1 MEQDELLKR
10 VLMMQRLQGMESEP
24 ISAEDPYASMEK
36 DQLISMIHFLV
47 KREDERAQENQEL
60 KDMVKELRDTHKQD
74 IKTQSNLMKSIDRLT
89 NQVADLSTQNKTLQQ
104 KVNDL
109 LSQISVGNKVRFGS
123 TSQKGTKKNTAPVQD
138 REKDKDD
145 FDGTNGAA
153 MSSNQQA
160 DASLAEET
168 DSAEQPQKSFEYRK
182 GMKYQ
187 TMFAD
192 NRIVHESD
200 ANLLPEGATI
210 IKSVYESTYEQ
221 VSYIVQHDYEMIIYK
236 DKDGIMRKGY
246 FPKVSAESE
255 NETVIDR
262 FPGTHASCSLL
273 ANLVFNKYHMNTPV
287 YREMVRL
294 LNNKMN
300 VSRNTVYNWFVKGSD
315 HLKKVLP
322 VLKEKLLAKG
332 AVVNCDETWCRV
344 KVAGK
349 YGKKYIWCM
358 VNKEAKVAVYFYDD
372 GSRGRQVLRDFLGN
386 TEIDAL
392 QSDGFNVYMYLDK
405 ELVDVDHLCCLAH
418 ARAKFK
424 YAQEQGKDADAEY
437 FISNIGRLYDLE
449 EQYRL
454 RHLTAQQIQQER
466 QGEQTSK
473 IIQKIRLRLDKLLAD
488 TSGMRGEL
496 MNKAL
501 NYLKSFWNQ
510 LILYVKDGRYSID
523 NSLAERTL
531 RPMTVE
537 RKNSL
542 TFGSHDGAEVSV
554 IYHTFIETCK
564 MCGVSTLEYFKEF
577 FNAAIKR
584 VQFQMYLRNV
594 EREQLRIISKAIMQ
608 GRTDYERSAMPLCLQ
623 RICYR

>member
-1 MEQDELLKR
+1 MEKDELLKR
-10 VLMMQRLQGMESEP
+10 VLMMQRLQGMETEP
-24 ISAEDPYASMEK
+24 ISVEDPYASMEK

-74 IKTQSNLMKSIDRLT
+74 VKTQTNLLKSIDKLT
-89 NQVADLSTQNKTLQQ
+89 NQVADLTTQNKTLQQ

-123 TSQKGTKKNTAPVQD
+123 TSQKGTKKKAAPVQD

-145 FDGTNGAA
+145 FDGTNGAT
-153 MSSNQQA
+153 MSSTSQTDTSSA
-160 DASLAEET
+160 DADPE
-168 DSAEQPQKSFEYRK
+168 SAGQTQKSFEYRK

-200 ANLLPEGATI
+200 VNLLPEGATV

-236 DKDGIMRKGY
+236 DKDGVMRKGY
-246 FPKVSAESE
+246 FPKAEESAE
-255 NETVIDR
+255 IDR
-262 FPGTHASCSLL
+262 IPGTHASCSLL

-300 VSRNTVYNWFVKGSD
+300 VSRNTVYNWFVKGSEY
-315 HLKKVLP
+315 LNKVLP
-322 VLKEKLLAKG
+322 ILKEKLLAKG
-332 AVVNCDETWCRV
+332 AVLNCDETWCRV

-358 VNKEAKVAVYFYDD
+358 VNKEAKIAVYFYDD
-372 GSRGRQVLRDFLGN
+372 GSRGRKVLREFLDK

-392 QSDGFNVYMYLDK
+392 QSDGYNVYMYLDK

-424 YAQEQGKDADAEY
+424 YALEQGKDADAEY
-437 FISNIGRLYDLE
+437 FIRNIGRLYDLE
-449 EQYRL
+449 EQYRM
-454 RHLTAQQIQQER
+454 RHLTPKQIRQER
-466 QGEQTSK
+466 QGEMTCK
-473 IIQKIRLRLDKLLAD
+473 IISQVRQRLDKLLAD
-488 TSGMRGEL
+488 GNGMRGDL
-496 MNKAL
+496 MQKAL
-501 NYLKSFWNQ
+501 NYLKSFWDQ
-510 LILYVKDGRYSID
+510 LFLYIKDGRYCID

-542 TFGSHDGAEVSV
+542 TFGSHAGAKVSV

-564 MCGVSTLEYFKEF
+564 MCGISTLEYFKEF
-577 FNAAIKR
+577 F
-584 VQFQMYLRNV
+584 
-594 EREQLRIISKAIMQ
+594 KAIMQ
-608 GRTDYERSAMPLCLQ
+608 GRTDYENLLPMT
-623 RICYR
+623 IGIKK

>member
-1 MEQDELLKR
+1 MEKDELLKR
-10 VLMMQRLQGMESEP
+10 VLMMQRLQGMETEP

-74 IKTQSNLMKSIDRLT
+74 VKTQASLLKTQSNLMKSIDNLT
-89 NQVADLSTQNKTLQQ
+89 NQVSDLTTQNKSLQQ

-123 TSQKGTKKNTAPVQD
+123 KSQKGIKKNAVPVQD

-145 FDGTNGAA
+145 FDGTNGTA
-153 MSSNQQA
+153 MSSTFQA
-160 DASLAEET
+160 DAATVDAETEP
-168 DSAEQPQKSFEYRK
+168 AEQSQKSYENRK
-182 GMKYQ
+182 GLKYQ
-187 TMFAD
+187 TMNAD
-192 NRIVHESD
+192 RREIHESD
-200 ANLLPEGATI
+200 RNLLPEGATYLWSEY
-210 IKSVYESTYEQ
+210 KSSYDQ
-221 VSYIVQHDYEMIIYK
+221 VSYIVQHDYEIIVYK
-236 DKDGIMRKGY
+236 DKNGKMCCGY
-246 FPKVSAESE
+246 FPKADEPS
-255 NETVIDR
+255 VIDC
-262 FPGTHASCSLL
+262 FPGTHASSSLL

-294 LNNKMN
+294 LNNRMN
-300 VSRNTVYNWFVKGSD
+300 MSRNTVYNWFVKGSK
-315 HLKKVLP
+315 HLNKVLP

-344 KVAGK
+344 KVKGK

-372 GSRGRQVLRDFLGN
+372 GSRGRKVLRDFLGE
-386 TEIDAL
+386 TKIDAL
-392 QSDGFNVYMYLDK
+392 QSDGFNVYMYLDN
-405 ELVDVDHLCCLAH
+405 ELVDVDHLCCFAH
-418 ARAKFK
+418 ARAKFQ
-424 YAQEQGKDADAEY
+424 YAFEQGKDADAEY
-437 FISNIGRLYDLE
+437 FIRLIGWLYDQE

-454 RHLTAQQIQQER
+454 RHLTPEQIRKER
-466 QGEQTSK
+466 QGEKTAKVISQ
-473 IIQKIRLRLDKLLAD
+473 IRQRLDKLLAD
-488 TSGMRGEL
+488 GNGMRGDL
-496 MNKAL
+496 MQKAL
-501 NYLKSFWNQ
+501 NYLNSFWNQ
-510 LILYVKDGRYSID
+510 LILYLKDGRYNID

-542 TFGSHDGAEVSV
+542 TFGSHAGAKVSV

-577 FNAAIKR
+577 F
-584 VQFQMYLRNV
+584 
-594 EREQLRIISKAIMQ
+594 KAIMQ
-608 GRTDYERSAMPLCLQ
+608 GRKDYENMLPMT
-623 RICYR
+623 IGIKK

>member
-1 MEQDELLKR
+1 M
-10 VLMMQRLQGMESEP
+10 P
-24 ISAEDPYASMEK
+24 
-36 DQLISMIHFLV
+36 
-47 KREDERAQENQEL
+47 
-60 KDMVKELRDTHKQD
+60 
-74 IKTQSNLMKSIDRLT
+74 
-89 NQVADLSTQNKTLQQ
+89 
-104 KVNDL
+104 
-109 LSQISVGNKVRFGS
+109 
-123 TSQKGTKKNTAPVQD
+123 
-138 REKDKDD
+138 
-145 FDGTNGAA
+145 
-153 MSSNQQA
+153 
-160 DASLAEET
+160 AEEET
-168 DSAEQPQKSFEYRK
+168 EIQSEA
-182 GMKYQ
+182 
-187 TMFAD
+187 A
-192 NRIVHESD
+192 
-200 ANLLPEGATI
+200 
-210 IKSVYESTYEQ
+210 
-221 VSYIVQHDYEMIIYK
+221 
-236 DKDGIMRKGY
+236 
-246 FPKVSAESE
+246 KVSEESKVHDPVRHPFKYP
-255 NETVIDR
+255 TDR
-262 FPGTHASCSLL
+262 V
-273 ANLVFNKYHMNTPV
+273 ANINK
-287 YREMVRL
+287 
-294 LNNKMN
+294 KI
-300 VSRNTVYNWFVKGSD
+300 
-315 HLKKVLP
+315 P

-372 GSRGRQVLRDFLGN
+372 GSRGRKVLRDFLGE
-386 TEIDAL
+386 TKIDAL

-454 RHLTAQQIQQER
+454 RHLTPQQILQER
-466 QGEQTSK
+466 QGEQTTK
-473 IIQKIRLRLDKLLAD
+473 IIKKIRQRLDKLLAE
-488 TSGMRGEL
+488 TGSMRGDL

-510 LILYVKDGRYSID
+510 LILYLKDGRYSID

-577 FNAAIKR
+577 F
-584 VQFQMYLRNV
+584 Y
-594 EREQLRIISKAIMQ
+594 AIMQ
-608 GRTDYERSAMPLCLQ
+608 GRTDYENMLPMT
-623 RICYR
+623 IGIKK

>member
-1 MEQDELLKR
+1 MEKDELLKR
-10 VLMMQRLQGMESEP
+10 VLMMQRLQGMETEP
-24 ISAEDPYASMEK
+24 VSAEDPYASMEK

-60 KDMVKELRDTHKQD
+60 KDMVKDLRDTHKQD
-74 IKTQSNLMKSIDRLT
+74 VKTQTNLLKSIDRLT
-89 NQVADLSTQNKTLQQ
+89 NQVADLTTQNKTLQQ

-123 TSQKGTKKNTAPVQD
+123 TSQKGTKKKAAPVQD

-145 FDGTNGAA
+145 FDGTNGSA
-153 MSSNQQA
+153 MSSNTQA
-160 DASLAEET
+160 DVTLTEET
-168 DSAEQPQKSFEYRK
+168 ESTEQTQKSFEYRK

-192 NRIVHESD
+192 NRVLHESD
-200 ANLLPEGATI
+200 VNLLPEGATV

-246 FPKVSAESE
+246 FPKAEESAE
-255 NETVIDR
+255 IDR
-262 FPGTHASCSLL
+262 IPGTHASCSLL

-300 VSRNTVYNWFVKGSD
+300 VSRNTVYNWFVKGSEY
-315 HLKKVLP
+315 LNKVLP
-322 VLKEKLLAKG
+322 ILKEKLLVKG

-358 VNKEAKVAVYFYDD
+358 VNKEAKIAVYFYDD
-372 GSRGRQVLRDFLGN
+372 GSRGRKVLREFLDK

-424 YAQEQGKDADAEY
+424 YALEQGKDEEAEY
-437 FISNIGRLYDLE
+437 FIRNIGRLYDLE

-454 RHLTAQQIQQER
+454 RHLTPEQIRLER
-466 QGEQTSK
+466 RGEKTSK
-473 IIQKIRLRLDKLLAD
+473 IISQIRQQLDKLLAD
-488 TSGMRGEL
+488 GNGMRGDL
-496 MNKAL
+496 MQKAL
-501 NYLKSFWNQ
+501 NYLKSFWDQ
-510 LILYVKDGRYSID
+510 LFLYIKDGRYCID

-542 TFGSHDGAEVSV
+542 TFGSHAGAKVSV

-577 FNAAIKR
+577 F
-584 VQFQMYLRNV
+584 
-594 EREQLRIISKAIMQ
+594 KAIMQ
-608 GRTDYERSAMPLCLQ
+608 GRTDYENMLPMT
-623 RICYR
+623 IGIKK

>member
-1 MEQDELLKR
+1 MEKDELLKR
-10 VLMMQRLQGMESEP
+10 VLMMQRLQGMETKP

-60 KDMVKELRDTHKQD
+60 KDMVKDLRDTHKQD
-74 IKTQSNLMKSIDRLT
+74 VKTQTNLLKSIDRLT
-89 NQVADLSTQNKTLQQ
+89 NQVADLTTQNKTLQQ

-123 TSQKGTKKNTAPVQD
+123 TSQKGTKKKAAPVQD

-145 FDGTNGAA
+145 FDGTNGSA
-153 MSSNQQA
+153 MSSNTQA
-160 DASLAEET
+160 DVTLTEET
-168 DSAEQPQKSFEYRK
+168 ESTEQTQKSFEYRK

-192 NRIVHESD
+192 NRVLHESD
-200 ANLLPEGATI
+200 VNLLPEGATM

-255 NETVIDR
+255 NETVIER

-294 LNNKMN
+294 LNNKMK

-405 ELVDVDHLCCLAH
+405 EMVDVDHLCCLAH

-454 RHLTAQQIQQER
+454 RHLTPQQIQQER
-466 QGEQTSK
+466 QGEQTTK
-473 IIQKIRLRLDKLLAD
+473 IIQKIRQRLDKLLAD
-488 TSGMRGEL
+488 TSGMRGYL

-510 LILYVKDGRYSID
+510 LILYLKDGRYSID

-537 RKNSL
+537 RKRSISDRLLPKGRKNSL

-577 FNAAIKR
+577 F
-584 VQFQMYLRNV
+584 
-594 EREQLRIISKAIMQ
+594 KAIMQ
-608 GRTDYERSAMPLCLQ
+608 GRTDYENMLPMT
-623 RICYR
+623 IGIKK

>member
-1 MEQDELLKR
+1 
-10 VLMMQRLQGMESEP
+10 
-24 ISAEDPYASMEK
+24 MEK

-60 KDMVKELRDTHKQD
+60 KDMVKDLRDTHKQD
-74 IKTQSNLMKSIDRLT
+74 VKTQTNLLKSIDRLT
-89 NQVADLSTQNKTLQQ
+89 NQVADLTTQNKTLQQ

-123 TSQKGTKKNTAPVQD
+123 TSQKGTKKKAAPVQD

-145 FDGTNGAA
+145 FDGTNGTA
-153 MSSNQQA
+153 MSSNTQA
-160 DASLAEET
+160 DVTLTEET
-168 DSAEQPQKSFEYRK
+168 ESTEQTQKSFEYRK

-192 NRIVHESD
+192 NRVLHESD
-200 ANLLPEGATI
+200 VNLLPEGATV

-246 FPKVSAESE
+246 FPKAEESAE
-255 NETVIDR
+255 IDR
-262 FPGTHASCSLL
+262 IPGTHASCSLL

-300 VSRNTVYNWFVKGSD
+300 VSRNTVYNWFVKGSEY
-315 HLKKVLP
+315 LNKVLP
-322 VLKEKLLAKG
+322 ILKEKLLVKG

-358 VNKEAKVAVYFYDD
+358 VNKEAKIAVYFYDD
-372 GSRGRQVLRDFLGN
+372 GSRGRKVLREFLDK

-392 QSDGFNVYMYLDK
+392 QSDGFRSSSARLLPAGRKNVYMYLDK
-405 ELVDVDHLCCLAH
+405 ELIDVDHLCCLAH

-424 YAQEQGKDADAEY
+424 YALEQGKDEEAEY
-437 FISNIGRLYDLE
+437 FIRNIGRLYDLE

-454 RHLTAQQIQQER
+454 RHLTPEQIRLER
-466 QGEQTSK
+466 RGEKTSK
-473 IIQKIRLRLDKLLAD
+473 IISQIRQQLDKLLAD
-488 TSGMRGEL
+488 GNGMRGDL
-496 MNKAL
+496 MQKAL
-501 NYLKSFWNQ
+501 NYLKSFWDQ
-510 LILYVKDGRYSID
+510 LFLYIKDGRYCID
-523 NSLAERTL
+523 RSALPLGSSKNSLAERTL

-537 RKNSL
+537 RKRSISDRLLPKGRKNSL

-577 FNAAIKR
+577 F
-584 VQFQMYLRNV
+584 
-594 EREQLRIISKAIMQ
+594 KAIMQ
-608 GRTDYERSAMPLCLQ
+608 GRTDYENMLPMT
-623 RICYR
+623 IGIKK

>member
-1 MEQDELLKR
+1 MEKDELLKR
-10 VLMMQRLQGMESEP
+10 VLMMQRLQGMETEP

-74 IKTQSNLMKSIDRLT
+74 VKTQTNLLKSIDNLT
-89 NQVADLSTQNKTLQQ
+89 NQVADLTTQNKTLQQ

-123 TSQKGTKKNTAPVQD
+123 KSQKGIKKNAAPAEN

-153 MSSNQQA
+153 MSSAPQA
-160 DASLAEET
+160 DAATADADPEPV
-168 DSAEQPQKSFEYRK
+168 EQTQKSYENRI
-182 GMKYQ
+182 GLKYQ
-187 TMFAD
+187 TMNAD
-192 NRIVHESD
+192 NRIVHKSD
-200 ANLLPEGATI
+200 ANLLPEGSTI
-210 IKSVYESTYEQ
+210 IKSVFESTYEQ

-236 DKDGIMRKGY
+236 DKDGVMRKGY
-246 FPKVSAESE
+246 FPKAEESAE
-255 NETVIDR
+255 IDR
-262 FPGTHASCSLL
+262 IPGTHASCSLL

-300 VSRNTVYNWFVKGSD
+300 VSRNTIYNWFVKGSEY
-315 HLKKVLP
+315 LNKVLP
-322 VLKEKLLAKG
+322 ILKEKLLAKG

-358 VNKEAKVAVYFYDD
+358 VNKEAKIAVYFYDD
-372 GSRGRQVLRDFLGN
+372 GSRGRQVLRDFLDK

-424 YAQEQGKDADAEY
+424 YALEQGKDEEAEY
-437 FISNIGRLYDLE
+437 FIRNIGRLYDLE

-454 RHLTAQQIQQER
+454 RHLTPEQIQQER
-466 QGEQTSK
+466 QGEKTSK
-473 IIQKIRLRLDKLLAD
+473 IISQIRQRLDKLLAD
-488 TSGMRGEL
+488 GNGMRGDL
-496 MNKAL
+496 MLKAL
-501 NYLKSFWNQ
+501 NYLKSFWDQ
-510 LILYVKDGRYSID
+510 LILYLKDGRYCID

-542 TFGSHDGAEVSV
+542 TFGSHAGAKVSV

-577 FNAAIKR
+577 F
-584 VQFQMYLRNV
+584 
-594 EREQLRIISKAIMQ
+594 KAIMQ
-608 GRTDYERSAMPLCLQ
+608 GRTDYENMLPMT
-623 RICYR
+623 IGIKK

>member
-1 MEQDELLKR
+1 MEKDELLKR
-10 VLMMQRLQGMESEP
+10 VLMMQRLQGMETEP
-24 ISAEDPYASMEK
+24 ISAEDPYSSMEK

-47 KREDERAQENQEL
+47 KREDERAQENQDL

-74 IKTQSNLMKSIDRLT
+74 VKTQTNLMKSIDRLT
-89 NQVADLSTQNKTLQQ
+89 NQVADLTTQNKTLQQ

-123 TSQKGTKKNTAPVQD
+123 TSQKGTKKKAAPVQD

-153 MSSNQQA
+153 MSSNQQT
-160 DASLAEET
+160 DAAPAEKSESNERT
-168 DSAEQPQKSFEYRK
+168 QKSFEYRR

-200 ANLLPEGATI
+200 VNLLPEGATV

-255 NETVIDR
+255 DGTVIDR

-322 VLKEKLLAKG
+322 VLKEKLLVKG

-358 VNKEAKVAVYFYDD
+358 VNKEAKIAVYFYDD
-372 GSRGRQVLRDFLGN
+372 GSRGRKVLREFLDK

-424 YAQEQGKDADAEY
+424 YALEQGKDEEAEY
-437 FISNIGRLYDLE
+437 FIRNIGRLYDLE
-449 EQYRL
+449 ELYRMK
-454 RHLTAQQIQQER
+454 HLTPEQIRQER
-466 QGEQTSK
+466 QGEKTIK
-473 IIQKIRLRLDKLLAD
+473 IITQIRQRLDKLLAD
-488 TSGMRGEL
+488 GNGMRGDL
-496 MNKAL
+496 MQKAL
-501 NYLKSFWNQ
+501 NYLKSFWDQ
-510 LILYVKDGRYSID
+510 LFLYIKDGRYCID

-542 TFGSHDGAEVSV
+542 TFGSHAGAKLSV

-577 FNAAIKR
+577 F
-584 VQFQMYLRNV
+584 
-594 EREQLRIISKAIMQ
+594 KAIMQ
-608 GRTDYERSAMPLCLQ
+608 GRTDYENMLPMT
-623 RICYR
+623 IGIKK

>member
-1 MEQDELLKR
+1 MEKDELLKR
-10 VLMMQRLQGMESEP
+10 VLMMQRLQGMETEP

-74 IKTQSNLMKSIDRLT
+74 VKTQTNLLKSIDRLT
-89 NQVADLSTQNKTLQQ
+89 NQVADLTTQNKTLQQ

-123 TSQKGTKKNTAPVQD
+123 TSQKGTKKKAAPVQD

-153 MSSNQQA
+153 MSSNSQA
-160 DASLAEET
+160 DAAHVEESE
-168 DSAEQPQKSFEYRK
+168 SAEQTQKSFEYRK

-192 NRIVHESD
+192 NRVLHESD
-200 ANLLPEGATI
+200 VNLLPEGATI

-236 DKDGIMRKGY
+236 DKDGVMRKGY
-246 FPKVSAESE
+246 FPKAEESAE
-255 NETVIDR
+255 IDR
-262 FPGTHASCSLL
+262 IPGTHASCSLL

-300 VSRNTVYNWFVKGSD
+300 VSRNTVYNWFVKGSEY
-315 HLKKVLP
+315 LNKVLP
-322 VLKEKLLAKG
+322 ILKEKLLAKG

-344 KVAGK
+344 KVAGR

-358 VNKEAKVAVYFYDD
+358 VNKEAKIAVYFYDD
-372 GSRGRQVLRDFLGN
+372 GSRGRQVLRDFLDK

-424 YAQEQGKDADAEY
+424 YALEQGKDEEAEY
-437 FISNIGRLYDLE
+437 FVRNIGRLYDLE

-454 RHLTAQQIQQER
+454 RHLTPEQIQQER
-466 QGEQTSK
+466 QGEKTSK
-473 IIQKIRLRLDKLLAD
+473 IICQIRQRLDKLLAD
-488 TSGMRGEL
+488 GNGMRGDL
-496 MNKAL
+496 MQKAL
-501 NYLKSFWNQ
+501 NYLKSFWDQ
-510 LILYVKDGRYSID
+510 LILYLKDGRYCID

-542 TFGSHDGAEVSV
+542 TFGSHAGAKVSV
-554 IYHTFIETCK
+554 VYHTFIETCK

-577 FNAAIKR
+577 F
-584 VQFQMYLRNV
+584 
-594 EREQLRIISKAIMQ
+594 KAIMQ
-608 GRTDYERSAMPLCLQ
+608 GRTDYENMLPMT
-623 RICYR
+623 IGIKK

>member
-1 MEQDELLKR
+1 MEKDELLKR
-10 VLMMQRLQGMESEP
+10 VLMMQRLQGMETEP
-24 ISAEDPYASMEK
+24 VSAEDPYASMEK

-47 KREDERAQENQEL
+47 KREDGRARENQEL
-60 KDMVKELRDTHKQD
+60 KDMVKDLRDTHKQD
-74 IKTQSNLMKSIDRLT
+74 VKTQSSLMKSIDRLT
-89 NQVADLSTQNKTLQQ
+89 NQVADLTTQNKTLQK

-123 TSQKGTKKNTAPVQD
+123 TRQKGTKKKAAPVQD
-138 REKDKDD
+138 REKDQDD

-160 DASLAEET
+160 DTAPADET
-168 DSAEQPQKSFEYRK
+168 ESAGQARRSFEYRK

-200 ANLLPEGATI
+200 KNLLPEGATYI
-210 IKSVYESTYEQ
+210 RSEYKSSYDQ
-221 VSYIVQHDYEMIIYK
+221 VSYIVQHDYEIIIYK

-300 VSRNTVYNWFVKGSD
+300 VSRNTVYNWFVKGSE

-372 GSRGRQVLRDFLGN
+372 GSRGRQVLRDFLGE
-386 TEIDAL
+386 TEISAL

-437 FISNIGRLYDLE
+437 FITSIGRLYDLE

-454 RHLTAQQIQQER
+454 RHLTPQQIQQER

-473 IIQKIRLRLDKLLAD
+473 IIQEMRQRLDKLLAD
-488 TSGMRGEL
+488 TIGMRGYL
-496 MNKAL
+496 MHKAL

-510 LILYVKDGRYSID
+510 LILYLKDGRYSID
-523 NSLAERTL
+523 NTLAERTL

-577 FNAAIKR
+577 F
-584 VQFQMYLRNV
+584 
-594 EREQLRIISKAIMQ
+594 KAIMQ
-608 GRTDYERSAMPLCLQ
+608 GRTDYENMLPMT
-623 RICYR
+623 IGIKNN

>member
-1 MEQDELLKR
+1 MEKDELLKR
-10 VLMMQRLQGMESEP
+10 VLMMQRLRGMETEP
-24 ISAEDPYASMEK
+24 VSAEDPYASMEK

-47 KREDERAQENQEL
+47 KREGGPTNEARVESNSFGLYLERRRKNIIQRAQENQEL

-74 IKTQSNLMKSIDRLT
+74 VKTQTNLLKSIDRLT
-89 NQVADLSTQNKTLQQ
+89 NQVADLTTQNKTLQQ

-123 TSQKGTKKNTAPVQD
+123 TSQKGTKKKAAPVQD

-145 FDGTNGAA
+145 FDGTNGTA
-153 MSSNQQA
+153 MSSNTQA
-160 DASLAEET
+160 DVTLTEET
-168 DSAEQPQKSFEYRK
+168 ESTEQTQKSFEYRK

-192 NRIVHESD
+192 NRVLHESD
-200 ANLLPEGATI
+200 VNLLPEGATV

-246 FPKVSAESE
+246 FPKAEGSAE
-255 NETVIDR
+255 IDR
-262 FPGTHASCSLL
+262 IPGTHASCSLL

-300 VSRNTVYNWFVKGSD
+300 VSRNTVYNWFVKGSEY
-315 HLKKVLP
+315 LNKVLP
-322 VLKEKLLAKG
+322 ILKEKLLVKG

-358 VNKEAKVAVYFYDD
+358 VNKEAKIAVYFYDD
-372 GSRGRQVLRDFLGN
+372 GSRGRKVLREFLDK

-424 YAQEQGKDADAEY
+424 YALEQGKDEEAEY
-437 FISNIGRLYDLE
+437 FIRNIGRLYDLE

-454 RHLTAQQIQQER
+454 RHLTPEQIRLER
-466 QGEQTSK
+466 RGEKTSK
-473 IIQKIRLRLDKLLAD
+473 IISQIRQQLDKLLAD
-488 TSGMRGEL
+488 GNGMRGDL
-496 MNKAL
+496 MQKAL
-501 NYLKSFWNQ
+501 NYLKSFWDQ
-510 LILYVKDGRYSID
+510 LFLYIKDGRYCID

-542 TFGSHDGAEVSV
+542 TFGSHAGAKVSV

-577 FNAAIKR
+577 F
-584 VQFQMYLRNV
+584 
-594 EREQLRIISKAIMQ
+594 KAIMQ
-608 GRTDYERSAMPLCLQ
+608 GRTDYENMLPMT
-623 RICYR
+623 IGIKK

>member
-1 MEQDELLKR
+1 MEKDELLKR
-10 VLMMQRLQGMESEP
+10 VLMMQRLRGMETEP
-24 ISAEDPYASMEK
+24 VSAEDPYASMEK

-47 KREDERAQENQEL
+47 KREEERAQENQEL
-60 KDMVKELRDTHKQD
+60 KDMVRELRETRN
-74 IKTQSNLMKSIDRLT
+74 SLMKS
-89 NQVADLSTQNKTLQQ
+89 V
-104 KVNDL
+104 DL
-109 LSQISVGNKVRFGS
+109 LSKQLSDSSNEKAALLQKIDDLMSMISVNNKVRFGS
-123 TSQKGTKKNTAPVQD
+123 TSQKGTKKKAAPVQD

-145 FDGTNGAA
+145 FDGTNGAT
-153 MSSNQQA
+153 MSLNQQTDAAPA
-160 DASLAEET
+160 DGTESTEHT
-168 DSAEQPQKSFEYRK
+168 QKSFEYRK

-192 NRIVHESD
+192 NRVLHESD
-200 ANLLPEGATI
+200 VNLLPEGATV
-210 IKSVYESTYEQ
+210 IKRVYESTYEQ

-246 FPKVSAESE
+246 FPKASVETD

-372 GSRGRQVLRDFLGN
+372 GSRGRQVLRDFLGD

-454 RHLTAQQIQQER
+454 KHLTPQQIQRER
-466 QGEQTSK
+466 QGEQTTK
-473 IIQKIRLRLDKLLAD
+473 IIQRIRQRLDKLLAD
-488 TSGMRGEL
+488 SSGMRGDL

-577 FNAAIKR
+577 F
-584 VQFQMYLRNV
+584 
-594 EREQLRIISKAIMQ
+594 KAIML
-608 GRTDYERSAMPLCLQ
+608 GRTDYENMLPMTIGIKKQ
-623 RICYR
+623 

>member
-1 MEQDELLKR
+1 MEKDELLKR
-10 VLMMQRLQGMESEP
+10 VLMMQRLQGMETEP
-24 ISAEDPYASMEK
+24 ISVEDPYASMEK

-74 IKTQSNLMKSIDRLT
+74 VKTQTNLLKSIDNLT
-89 NQVADLSTQNKTLQQ
+89 SQVADLTTLNKTLQQ

-123 TSQKGTKKNTAPVQD
+123 KSQKGIKKNNTPVED

-153 MSSNQQA
+153 ISSTSQA
-160 DASLAEET
+160 DTTSADAALEP
-168 DSAEQPQKSFEYRK
+168 AEQAQKSYENRK
-182 GMKYQ
+182 GLKYQ
-187 TMFAD
+187 TMNAD

-200 ANLLPEGATI
+200 INLLPEGSTV
-210 IKSVYESTYEQ
+210 IKSVFESTYEQ

-236 DKDGIMRKGY
+236 DKDGVMHKGY
-246 FPKVSAESE
+246 FPKAEESAE
-255 NETVIDR
+255 IDR
-262 FPGTHASCSLL
+262 IPGTHASCSLL

-300 VSRNTVYNWFVKGSD
+300 VSRNTVYNWFVKGSEY
-315 HLKKVLP
+315 LNKVLP
-322 VLKEKLLAKG
+322 ILKEKLLAKG

-344 KVAGK
+344 KVKGK

-358 VNKEAKVAVYFYDD
+358 VNKEAKIAVYFYDD
-372 GSRGRQVLRDFLGN
+372 GSRGRKVLRDFLG
-386 TEIDAL
+386 EMQIDAL

-424 YAQEQGKDADAEY
+424 YAFEQGKDKDAEY
-437 FISNIGRLYDLE
+437 FIRLIGWLYDLE

-454 RHLTAQQIQQER
+454 RHLTPEQIQQER
-466 QGEQTSK
+466 QGEKTGK
-473 IIQKIRLRLDKLLAD
+473 IISQIRQRLDKLLAD
-488 TSGMRGEL
+488 SSGMRGDL
-496 MNKAL
+496 MQKAL
-501 NYLKSFWNQ
+501 NYLKSFWDQ
-510 LILYVKDGRYSID
+510 LFLYIKDGRYCID

-542 TFGSHDGAEVSV
+542 TFGSHAGAEISV

-577 FNAAIKR
+577 F
-584 VQFQMYLRNV
+584 
-594 EREQLRIISKAIMQ
+594 KAIMQ
-608 GRTDYERSAMPLCLQ
+608 GRTDYENMLPMT
-623 RICYR
+623 IGIKK

>member
-1 MEQDELLKR
+1 MEKDELLKR
-10 VLMMQRLQGMESEP
+10 VLIMQRLQGMETEP
-24 ISAEDPYASMEK
+24 VSAEDPYVSMEK

-74 IKTQSNLMKSIDRLT
+74 VKTQSNLMRSVDRLT
-89 NQVADLSTQNKTLQQ
+89 NQVADLTTQNKTLQQ

-123 TSQKGTKKNTAPVQD
+123 TSLKGAKKTAPVQD

-160 DASLAEET
+160 DAAPAE
-168 DSAEQPQKSFEYRK
+168 DAESTEQTQKSFEYRK

-200 ANLLPEGATI
+200 VNLLPEGATV

-236 DKDGIMRKGY
+236 DKDGNMRKGY
-246 FPKVSAESE
+246 FPKISAETE
-255 NETVIDR
+255 NETAIDR

-287 YREMVRL
+287 YREMLRL

-372 GSRGRQVLRDFLGN
+372 GSRGRKVLRDFLGK

-437 FISNIGRLYDLE
+437 FITNIGRLYDME
-449 EQYRL
+449 EQYRV
-454 RHLTAQQIQQER
+454 RHLTPQEILQER
-466 QGEQTSK
+466 QGEQTTK
-473 IIQKIRLRLDKLLAD
+473 IIQRIRQRLDKLLAD
-488 TSGMRGEL
+488 TSGMRGDL

-510 LILYVKDGRYSID
+510 LILYLKDGRYSID

-564 MCGVSTLEYFKEF
+564 MCGISTLEYFKEF
-577 FNAAIKR
+577 F
-584 VQFQMYLRNV
+584 
-594 EREQLRIISKAIMQ
+594 KAIMQ
-608 GRTDYERSAMPLCLQ
+608 GRTDYENMLPMT
-623 RICYR
+623 IGIKK

>member
-1 MEQDELLKR
+1 MEKDELLKR
-10 VLMMQRLQGMESEP
+10 VLMMQRLQGMETEP

-74 IKTQSNLMKSIDRLT
+74 VKTQTNLLKSIDKLT
-89 NQVADLSTQNKTLQQ
+89 NQVADLTTQNKTLQQ

-109 LSQISVGNKVRFGS
+109 LSQISVSNKVRFGS
-123 TSQKGTKKNTAPVQD
+123 TSQKGTKKKAAPVQD

-145 FDGTNGAA
+145 FDGTNGAT
-153 MSSNQQA
+153 MSSTSQTDTSSA
-160 DASLAEET
+160 DADPE
-168 DSAEQPQKSFEYRK
+168 SAEQTRKSFEYRK

-200 ANLLPEGATI
+200 VNLLPEGATV

-255 NETVIDR
+255 KETVIDR

-358 VNKEAKVAVYFYDD
+358 VNKDAKVAVYFYDD
-372 GSRGRQVLRDFLGN
+372 GSRGRKVLRDFLGE

-437 FISNIGRLYDLE
+437 FIRNIGRLYDLE
-449 EQYRL
+449 EQYRM
-454 RHLTAQQIQQER
+454 RHLTPKQIRQER
-466 QGEQTSK
+466 QGEMTCK
-473 IIQKIRLRLDKLLAD
+473 IISQVRQRLDKLLAD
-488 TSGMRGEL
+488 GNGMRGDL
-496 MNKAL
+496 MQKAL
-501 NYLKSFWNQ
+501 NYLKSFWDQ
-510 LILYVKDGRYSID
+510 LFLYIKDGRYCID
-523 NSLAERTL
+523 RSALPLGSSKNSLAERTL

-542 TFGSHDGAEVSV
+542 TFGSHAGAKVSV

-564 MCGVSTLEYFKEF
+564 MCGISTLEYFKEF
-577 FNAAIKR
+577 F
-584 VQFQMYLRNV
+584 
-594 EREQLRIISKAIMQ
+594 KAIMQ
-608 GRTDYERSAMPLCLQ
+608 GRTDYENLLPMT
-623 RICYR
+623 IGIKK

>member
-1 MEQDELLKR
+1 MEKDELLKR
-10 VLMMQRLQGMESEP
+10 VLMMQRLQGMETEP

-47 KREDERAQENQEL
+47 KREEERAQENQEL
-60 KDMVKELRDTHKQD
+60 KDMVRELRETRN
-74 IKTQSNLMKSIDRLT
+74 SLMKS
-89 NQVADLSTQNKTLQQ
+89 V
-104 KVNDL
+104 DL
-109 LSQISVGNKVRFGS
+109 LSKQLSDSSNEKAALLQKIDDLMSMISVNNKVRFGS
-123 TSQKGTKKNTAPVQD
+123 TSQKGTKKKAAPVQD

-145 FDGTNGAA
+145 FDGTNGAT
-153 MSSNQQA
+153 MSSNQQTDAAPA
-160 DASLAEET
+160 DGTESTEHT
-168 DSAEQPQKSFEYRK
+168 QKSFEYRK

-192 NRIVHESD
+192 NRVLHESD
-200 ANLLPEGATI
+200 VNLLPEGATV
-210 IKSVYESTYEQ
+210 IKRVYESTYEQ

-246 FPKVSAESE
+246 FPKASVETD

-372 GSRGRQVLRDFLGN
+372 GSRGRQVLRDFLGD

-454 RHLTAQQIQQER
+454 KHLTPQQIQRER
-466 QGEQTSK
+466 QGEQTTK
-473 IIQKIRLRLDKLLAD
+473 IIQRIRQRLDKLLAD
-488 TSGMRGEL
+488 SSGMRGDL

-577 FNAAIKR
+577 F
-584 VQFQMYLRNV
+584 
-594 EREQLRIISKAIMQ
+594 KAIML
-608 GRTDYERSAMPLCLQ
+608 GRTDYENMLPMTIGIKKQ
-623 RICYR
+623 